1 MGQMKRPPQRKSWR
15 TSAVIPQ
22 KTKAAGQ
29 LASEIAFSLR
39 LLGNNIFETN
49 STFCFILMIPTGF

>member
-1 MGQMKRPPQRKSWR
+1 MGQMQRPPQRKSWR
-15 TSAVIPQ
+15 TSAVIPR
-22 KTKAAGQ
+22 KTKAAGL

-49 STFCFILMIPTGF
+49 STFGFILMIPTGF